1 MTRKLMKTLLRGDRE
16 SAQRLV
22 SYRIPEDWPR
32 AIELT
37 LRFRIAIVQRNPE
50 ALPLLF
56 RTIVLRADPRVAI
69 GRVGFHGPADDAG
82 MLEIGYEVFPAYRRR
97 GYAREAVLAMFD
109 WAQRDP
115 AVLRFRATV
124 SPENLPSRRLVTGL
138 GFVEVG
144 TQWDEEDGEETIF
157 ERDAGQS
164 WARLLPAR
172 VRQLD
177 KSQDPDRKGERHG
190 GTSQGAAG
198 RGLLDIRGP
207 VDRG

>member
-22 SYRIPEDWPR
+22 SYRIPEDCPR

-37 LRFRIAIVQRNPE
+37 LRFRTAIVQRNPE

-56 RTIVLRADPRVAI
+56 RTIVTRADPGVAI
-69 GRVGFHGPADDAG
+69 GRVGFHGPADVNG

-124 SPENLPSRRLVTGL
+124 SPENLPSRRLITGL
-138 GFVEVG
+138 GFIEVG
-144 TQWDEEDGEETIF
+144 SQWDEEDGEETVF
-157 ERDAGQS
+157 EQAAGQIQ
-164 WARLLPAR
+164 WGPLPAQD
-172 VRQLD
+172 RQPGKDLNPG
-177 KSQDPDRKGERHG
+177 SLG
-190 GTSQGAAG
+190 
-198 RGLLDIRGP
+198 
-207 VDRG
+207 